1 MPTELKIV
9 KLPPSK
15 KPQALGWSSRNDH
28 HTKFW
33 GAACIYGKT
42 LACLTCGWAAERL
55 CLAPPFSVES
65 EKDKPH
71 PRSTLLPIHV
81 TLCSSPQPWSHRP
94 QSTYHQWDTGTKIPS
109 QGRCKVPSTPRVK
122 APELTSSGFTAR
134 HGRGGVT
141 GVYVLPPKGHTGN
154 SLPSRKMTSPQ
165 AQDGAPPQPTDP
177 SPLRD
182 HMQALPARSSCYGH
196 SLLS

>member
-1 MPTELKIV
+1 MDGKISLIYQSVLGRAVSPSTLLHEGHRTIVTTELKTV
-9 KLPPSK
+9 KQPPSK

-55 CLAPPFSVES
+55 CLAPPFLVES

-94 QSTYHQWDTGTKIPS
+94 QSTYH
-109 QGRCKVPSTPRVK
+109 
-122 APELTSSGFTAR
+122 
-134 HGRGGVT
+134 
-141 GVYVLPPKGHTGN
+141 
-154 SLPSRKMTSPQ
+154 
-165 AQDGAPPQPTDP
+165 
-177 SPLRD
+177 
-182 HMQALPARSSCYGH
+182 
-196 SLLS
+196 